1 MYYIIWVT
9 HVRRR
14 SIYTLYA
21 NIFEYDLLNIVCGLM
36 ANGLLIMDLVKT
48 SWIGP
53 STASHMVHVLK
64 NIEKDLDG
72 VAQGKQNRGAVC
84 NNTLF
89 QHRVH

>member
-1 MYYIIWVT
+1 MVSSTPPHQWCQRLNIW
-9 HVRRR
+9 
-14 SIYTLYA
+14 I
-21 NIFEYDLLNIVCGLM
+21 IFEYDLLNIVCGLM